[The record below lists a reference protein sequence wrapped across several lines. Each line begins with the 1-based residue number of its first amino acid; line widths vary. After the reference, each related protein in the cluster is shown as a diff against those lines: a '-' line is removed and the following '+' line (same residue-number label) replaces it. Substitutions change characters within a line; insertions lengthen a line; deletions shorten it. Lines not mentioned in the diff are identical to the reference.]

1 MAICG
6 LNISLDSLQEDITTK
21 VSAILEIEPTLI
33 TPAAVKTYLTS
44 LFEPTL
50 DALKVKVD
58 GLIPDIPVSLSGFS
72 SLRSDLSAIVSSGGS
87 GLSGFLSTYSSVSS
101 LSGMANINLSDL
113 ANSAISLGGS
123 FDPCSVINVMK
134 GASGDLEQLA
144 EDAPEIGKT
153 VLAGQNLFA
162 DQSIIDLYA
171 ASQAKIVTL
180 TESMDVA
187 TLNST
192 IASNIQQ
199 AKNQFTGGSVQKLTS
214 GMEQLLTKVA
224 FTANVVADAANMV
237 DEATEQYI

>member
-72 SLRSDLSAIVSSGGS
+72 SLRSDLSAVVSSGGS

-162 DQSIIDLYA
+162 DQSIIDDILQTDDENLIFIDGEAACRFAPLPTSNPDQIFDDYTLYNLFTLDFKDKNVYYITHF
-171 ASQAKIVTL
+171 SLSRVT
-180 TESMDVA
+180 
-187 TLNST
+187 
-192 IASNIQQ
+192 
-199 AKNQFTGGSVQKLTS
+199 
-214 GMEQLLTKVA
+214 
-224 FTANVVADAANMV
+224 
-237 DEATEQYI
+237 